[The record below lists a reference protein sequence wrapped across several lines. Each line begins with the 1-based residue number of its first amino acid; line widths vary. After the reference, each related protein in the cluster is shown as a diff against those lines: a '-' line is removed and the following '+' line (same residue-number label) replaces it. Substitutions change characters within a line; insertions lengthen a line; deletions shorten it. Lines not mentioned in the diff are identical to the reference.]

1 MSFDGIVSALIYT
14 KNNWKTKVI
23 EQQFLK
29 EYADVILSIPLPR
42 RKMNDQ
48 MILHYNKQEKYSVKL
63 PSGSKYEI
71 PRSS

>member
-1 MSFDGIVSALIYT
+1 MSFDGIVSTLIYSE
-14 KNNWKTKVI
+14 NNWKTKVI
-23 EQQFLK
+23 QQQFLK
-29 EYADVILSIPLPR
+29 EDAYVILSIPLPR
-42 RKMNDQ
+42 RKMKNQ